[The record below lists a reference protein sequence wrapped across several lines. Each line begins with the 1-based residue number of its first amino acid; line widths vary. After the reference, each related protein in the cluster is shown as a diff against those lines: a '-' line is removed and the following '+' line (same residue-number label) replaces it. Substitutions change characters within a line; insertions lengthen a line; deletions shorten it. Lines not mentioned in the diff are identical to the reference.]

1 MFLPSIKSMKIP
13 DLKLQVID
21 ELKNYPY
28 IKEYFYLEIQMNFTK
43 LVRTFRF
50 DITFTIAYFCTRWM
64 S

>member
-21 ELKNYPY
+21 VY
-28 IKEYFYLEIQMNFTK
+28 IKEYFYLEIQMNYTK
-43 LVRTFRF
+43 LMRTFRF

>member
-21 ELKNYPY
+21 VSKN
-28 IKEYFYLEIQMNFTK
+28 ICCLQIQINYSKRM
-43 LVRTFRF
+43 RTFVF
-50 DITFTIAYFCTRWM
+50 DISCTIAYFCTRWM

>member
-21 ELKNYPY
+21 E
-28 IKEYFYLEIQMNFTK
+28 EYFYLEIQMNYTK
-43 LVRTFRF
+43 LMRTFRF

>member
-13 DLKLQVID
+13 DLKLC

-28 IKEYFYLEIQMNFTK
+28 IKEYFYLEIQMNYTK